1 MGLIVQ
7 LYHVTRQ
14 GIVDRPLANLST
26 LCTYIHVDCR
36 HDLYYF
42 LFTNDIFSRVGVVGV
57 TLMAILS
64 GFGAVNCPYTYM
76 DYFARIVTSLDVNV
90 SPDRLKQFHFSVPV

>member
-1 MGLIVQ
+1 MSLDRVWLNTPWQ
-7 LYHVTRQ
+7 TYPHFVHTSMS
-14 GIVDRPLANLST
+14 IVDMIYTVVYLRMIFCCP
-26 LCTYIHVDCR
+26 
-36 HDLYYF
+36 
-42 LFTNDIFSRVGVVGV
+42 FTNAIFSRVGVVGV